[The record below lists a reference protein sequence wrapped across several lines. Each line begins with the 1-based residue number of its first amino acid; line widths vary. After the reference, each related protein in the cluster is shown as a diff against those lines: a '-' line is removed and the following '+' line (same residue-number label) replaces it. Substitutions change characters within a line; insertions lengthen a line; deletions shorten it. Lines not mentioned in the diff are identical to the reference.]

1 MRSIVVALW
10 ILASA
15 LVAAEPARAQTQQQI
30 DWCNGKENAS
40 ADLIIGGCTAIIRS
54 GKFNAANTA
63 IGFYRR
69 GKAYAQKNDTDHA
82 MADYNQA
89 IELNPKYALAYIE
102 RGGTYMWSRKDYG
115 AALRDLDAAIKL
127 DPNNPTAW
135 AYRGDTLYKLG
146 KEELAITSFAQSM
159 KLDPSW
165 MWPANNRGELYA
177 DRGDYELAIQDF
189 DHVIRAS
196 GDYAMGWNNRCR
208 VLAIVGRLEQA
219 LSDCDQ
225 ALKINAKFTNSMH
238 KSGRVSAR
246 QHRAFVHLKA
256 GRYDQAVDDYNQAL
270 EILSNAEALFGRG
283 VAKQKKGDAAG
294 GQVDILAATGLD
306 PNIVEKF
313 ARFGIK

>member
-1 MRSIVVALW
+1 LW

-15 LVAAEPARAQTQQQI
+15 LVTSEPARAQTQQQI
-30 DWCNGKENAS
+30 DWCNGKDNAS
-40 ADLIIGGCTAIIRS
+40 ADLKIGGCTAIIQS
-54 GKFNAANTA
+54 GKFKATDTA
-63 IGFYRR
+63 IAFYLR
-69 GKAYAQKNDTDHA
+69 GKAYAEKNETDRA

-89 IELNPKYALAYIE
+89 IKLNPKYVRAYIE
-102 RGGTYMWSRKDYG
+102 RGGTYMWSNKDYG

-127 DPNNPTAW
+127 EPNNATAW

-146 KEELAITSFAQSM
+146 KEEVAIASFPQSI
-159 KLDPSW
+159 KLDPNW
-165 MWPANNRGELYA
+165 MWPANDRGELYA

-189 DHVIRAS
+189 DHVIRVS

-225 ALKINAKFTNSMH
+225 ALKINAKYTNSMV

-256 GRYDQAVDDYNQAL
+256 GRYDQAIDDYNQAL
-270 EILSNAEALFGRG
+270 EILSNAETLFGRG

-294 GQVDILAATGLD
+294 GQADILAAKALD

-313 ARFGIK
+313 GRFGIK